1 MKRLLVCL
9 SACGLSLVAVHVAA
23 QKPITAGRSVCVPYD
38 PSTLKLTE
46 IGSTGTWR
54 LQRGDGAIFEQFADR
69 EDAEA
74 GLEVAKRHTQICY
87 IGKSNTRPNRAD
99 YVMTYWK

>member
-1 MKRLLVCL
+1 MRRIVVCL
-9 SACGLSLVAVHVAA
+9 LFGLIVVSVQGAA
-23 QKPITAGRSVCVPYD
+23 QKPITVGRSVCVPYD
-38 PSTLKLTE
+38 PSTLELTE

-54 LQRGDGAIFEQFADR
+54 LQRNDGAIFEQFADR

-87 IGKSNTRPNRAD
+87 IGKSNTRPNRDD
-99 YVMTYWK
+99 YVMTYWR

>member
-1 MKRLLVCL
+1 MKRLFVCL
-9 SACGLSLVAVHVAA
+9 FACSLIVVAVQLAA
-23 QKPITAGRSVCVPYD
+23 QKPITTGRSVCVPYD
-38 PSTLKLTE
+38 PATLKLSE
-46 IGSTGTWR
+46 IGATGTWR
-54 LQRGDGAIFEQFADR
+54 LQRDDGAIFELFADR

-87 IGKSNTRPNRAD
+87 IGKSNTRPNRQD